1 MKNRLKKMLQAKEAR
16 KTELGTK
23 ANATEDI
30 AELRSINTEL
40 ETING
45 EIAEL
50 RSMIDG
56 IPDDPNSI
64 PEGQLEQRA
73 QQQPQGQLNVLS
85 TYGVGQQGGGQQAE
99 QRAAVDQY
107 DTPEYRA
114 AFMDYVTK
122 GIKSDVL
129 EFRTDATTMTTDIG
143 AVIPTTI
150 LNKVVEKMA
159 DFGAIWSKVTKTG
172 IPGGVELPVSSVK
185 PTATWVSAGSVAE
198 KQKKTISA
206 KISFNYYKLQIRVAV
221 ELVAGTVAMP
231 VFETTVSDN
240 IYEAMIVAL
249 ETAIISGTGEGQPL
263 GITVDTDIP
272 ADQVVNVAAVDM
284 NKYDTWTGLI
294 GKMPRKYRTGAA
306 FILNDSDWNK
316 YIVGM
321 VDANGQPVA
330 RTTYG
335 IDGAQQERFLGREV
349 IPTEDYLPS
358 IDDAETGDVIGI
370 ICKLSDYMFN
380 SNMQMTFKR
389 YFDENTDEWIS
400 KSTLIGDGKLADKN
414 GVVLIKKA

>member
-16 KTELGTK
+16 KAELGTR

-40 ETING
+40 ETLNG

-50 RSMIDG
+50 RSMIDA
-56 IPDDPNSI
+56 IPDDPNPS

-73 QQQPQGQLNVLS
+73 QQQPQGQLNVLA
-85 TYGVGQQGGGQQAE
+85 TYGVGQQAGQQAE
-99 QRAAVDQY
+99 QRAAADQY

-159 DFGAIWSKVTKTG
+159 DYGAIWSKVTKTG

-198 KQKKTISA
+198 KQKKAISA

-263 GITVDTDIP
+263 GIAVDTDIP
-272 ADQVVNVAAVDM
+272 SAQVINIAVADM
-284 NKYDTWTGLI
+284 NKYDTWTDLI
-294 GKMPRKYRTGAA
+294 GKMPRKYRTGAT

-335 IDGAQQERFLGREV
+335 LDGAQQERFLGREV

>member
-1 MKNRLKKMLQAKEAR
+1 
-16 KTELGTK
+16 
-23 ANATEDI
+23 
-30 AELRSINTEL
+30 
-40 ETING
+40 
-45 EIAEL
+45 
-50 RSMIDG
+50 
-56 IPDDPNSI
+56 
-64 PEGQLEQRA
+64 
-73 QQQPQGQLNVLS
+73 
-85 TYGVGQQGGGQQAE
+85 
-99 QRAAVDQY
+99 
-107 DTPEYRA
+107 
-114 AFMDYVTK
+114 
-122 GIKSDVL
+122 
-129 EFRTDATTMTTDIG
+129 
-143 AVIPTTI
+143 
-150 LNKVVEKMA
+150 
-159 DFGAIWSKVTKTG
+159 
-172 IPGGVELPVSSVK
+172 
-185 PTATWVSAGSVAE
+185 
-198 KQKKTISA
+198 
-206 KISFNYYKLQIRVAV
+206 
-221 ELVAGTVAMP
+221 
-231 VFETTVSDN
+231 
-240 IYEAMIVAL
+240 MIVAL

-263 GITVDTDIP
+263 GIAVDTDIP
-272 ADQVVNVAAVDM
+272 AAQVINVAAADM

-335 IDGAQQERFLGREV
+335 LDGAQQERFLGREV

>member
-263 GITVDTDIP
+263 GITVDTIP